1 MTQRHFDSSDSSK
14 AIHMCSQKFM
24 GVPQRLKPTD
34 EHVLNKL
41 LIVATSKPVSITSYA
56 QCNFRNQEYSRSNT
70 RDFRCRT

>member
-1 MTQRHFDSSDSSK
+1 MTQRHCDSSDSSK

-41 LIVATSKPVSITSYA
+41 LIVAKANPSAQPVTHNVIFAIRSIAGPTPA
-56 QCNFRNQEYSRSNT
+56 IRFPRL
-70 RDFRCRT
+70 